1 MDGFRK
7 RCKAECLP
15 ERFRVAQNH
24 ILLGRKDDWSA
35 SREWSSFPKCRNRM
49 RKLLGYSA
57 GISVQLGVKLFPFC
71 WSTPPRVGCETGIFA
86 VAPIFN
92 ECLTGKRVA
101 LKKSGAGF
109 ILVLIG
115 PEQEV
120 IT

>member
-1 MDGFRK
+1 VALRK
-7 RCKAECLP
+7 PKDLS
-15 ERFRVAQNH
+15 ERFGVAQNH

-35 SREWSSFPKCRNRM
+35 SREWGSFPKFRNRM

-71 WSTPPRVGCETGIFA
+71 SSTPPRVGRETGIFA

-92 ECLTGKRVA
+92 QCLTGKGVA
-101 LKKSGAGF
+101 MDKSGAGF
-109 ILVLIG
+109 ILVLIR
-115 PEQEV
+115 PEHDV